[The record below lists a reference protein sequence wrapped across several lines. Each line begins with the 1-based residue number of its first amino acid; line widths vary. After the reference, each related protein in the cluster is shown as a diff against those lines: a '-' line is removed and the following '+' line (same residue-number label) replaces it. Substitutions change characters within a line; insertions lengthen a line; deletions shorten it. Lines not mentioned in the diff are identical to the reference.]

1 MTSYTT
7 KNIKILNKKKM
18 KTKPDSDN
26 DTILYKDSD
35 SHTFLQRSIEGG
47 TKIKKVDIL

>member
-1 MTSYTT
+1 MNCIRTHPDIHYNNEFLVTSYTT

-26 DTILYKDSD
+26 DTILYKDS
-35 SHTFLQRSIEGG
+35 SR
-47 TKIKKVDIL
+47 KK

>member
-1 MTSYTT
+1 MSFWVTSYTT

-26 DTILYKDSD
+26 APYY
-35 SHTFLQRSIEGG
+35 
-47 TKIKKVDIL
+47 TKISF